1 MPLNANNDNQQKKKW
16 LSTGY
21 GRYSTLGFTMIAV
34 ILLGVFGGQWLD
46 KHFAL
51 KIPIFTASC
60 TIIALIF
67 ALYYLIKEV
76 TRK

>member
-1 MPLNANNDNQQKKKW
+1 MPLNENKDNPPKKRS
-16 LSTGY
+16 LNSY
-21 GRYSTLGFTMIAV
+21 ARYSTLGFTMIAV
-34 ILLGVFGGQWLD
+34 ILLGVFGGQWVD
-46 KHFAL
+46 KYFEF

-60 TIIALIF
+60 TILALIF

>member
-1 MPLNANNDNQQKKKW
+1 MPLNENKEQPKKKS
-16 LSTGY
+16 LNAY
-21 GRYSTLGFTMIAV
+21 VRYSGLSFTMIAI

-46 KHFAL
+46 KYFAL

-60 TIIALIF
+60 TIFALIF
-67 ALYYLIKEV
+67 ALYYLIKEI

>member
-1 MPLNANNDNQQKKKW
+1 
-16 LSTGY
+16 
-21 GRYSTLGFTMIAV
+21 MIAI

-46 KHFAL
+46 KYFAL

-60 TIIALIF
+60 TIFALIF
-67 ALYYLIKEV
+67 ALYYLIKEI

>member
-1 MPLNANNDNQQKKKW
+1 
-16 LSTGY
+16 
-21 GRYSTLGFTMIAV
+21 MIAI

-51 KIPIFTASC
+51 KIPIFTATC
-60 TIIALIF
+60 TIISLIF
-67 ALYYLIKEV
+67 ALYYLIKEI